1 MRVSVIIPAY
11 NAAQT
16 IRTTLDTLAGQAG
29 EIIVVDDGSTDGTA
43 ELVAGEYPD
52 VVLLRQEN
60 RGVSAARNSGM
71 AVATGDYIAFV
82 DADDVLFPDAVKSAG
97 AGMDGIR
104 PDLVILRSF
113 TGDVE
118 QYPWKRHFK
127 TGRTYGKQD
136 IIDQGFIRGSVWGC
150 LFRRSFLEGHHL
162 AFPDG
167 ISMAEDQLFLNAV
180 IAHGAS
186 IRFLDIRFY
195 EFRVLPGS
203 LSRQYDDNYFHRL
216 SAALFTAPRMIPDE
230 ALRSHVQLSIVL
242 GMTSVAV
249 ATGRPARWVMQATGL
264 RQALPLSTRGMK
276 KRVFAVRILN
286 AGYPLLYS
294 AVRLVR
300 LFR

>member
-16 IRTTLDTLAGQAG
+16 IRATLDSLVGQAG

-43 ELVAGEYPD
+43 DLVAGEYPG

-71 AVATGDYIAFV
+71 AAATGDYIAFV
-82 DADDVLFPDAVKSAG
+82 DADDVLFPDAVKSACV
-97 AGMDGIR
+97 GMDGFR
-104 PDLVILRSF
+104 PDLVILRSY
-113 TGDVE
+113 TDDVE

-136 IIDQGFIRGSVWGC
+136 IIGQGFIRGSVWGC
-150 LFRRSFLEGHHL
+150 LFRRSFLESHHL
-162 AFPDG
+162 VFPEG

-186 IRFLDIRFY
+186 IRFLDVPFY

-203 LSRQYDDNYFHRL
+203 LSRQYDDNYFRRL

-264 RQALPLSTRGMK
+264 QKALPLSTRGMK
-276 KRVFAVRILN
+276 KRVSAVRILN